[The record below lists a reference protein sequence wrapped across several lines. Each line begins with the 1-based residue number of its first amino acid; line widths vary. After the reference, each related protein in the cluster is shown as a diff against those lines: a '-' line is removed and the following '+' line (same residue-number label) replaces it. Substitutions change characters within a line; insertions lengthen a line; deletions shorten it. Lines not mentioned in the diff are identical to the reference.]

1 MPQTK
6 IYQCAS
12 CDYETDDSPLFDG
25 LSSRDSRAESDDLM
39 GAGECP
45 ECGAIVFD
53 TTGHNY
59 RAIERSSKWQVLY
72 VTCEGKIA
80 ANGPFDTEEDAMQ
93 HVAERRYKLDCDNY
107 DYELKD
113 EYVYLQGPDRCL
125 QLLSDSDF
133 DETTEA
139 DNDVAQ
145 YLRDEEMSENG
156 QDD

>member
-59 RAIERSSKWQVLY
+59 QAIHESNRWQVLY
-72 VTCEGKIA
+72 TDCNGAIH
-80 ANGPFDTEEDAMQ
+80 ANGPFSTEEDAMQ
-93 HVAERRYKLDCDNY
+93 HVDEHRYKLGCEDY
-107 DYELKD
+107 DYGLSD
-113 EYVYLQGPDRCL
+113 EYVYLQGPDRSL

-133 DETTEA
+133 DDTTEA

-145 YLRDEEMSENG
+145 YLYEEEMSENG